1 MPNTKEFENEF
12 ITIKVSLISRYYI
25 KLLAKR
31 NKKKMYEYLEELLE
45 KEFHNTFT
53 RKAKNES
60 TEKESCEEKESE
72 SCISEKKVTETLVN
86 NSSCQI

>member
-12 ITIKVSLISRYYI
+12 ITIKVSLVSRYYI

-53 RKAKNES
+53 RKVRNES
-60 TEKESCEEKESE
+60 TEKESCEEEESE
-72 SCISEKKVTETLVN
+72 SCLSEAQIVETMVTYCK
-86 NSSCQI
+86 S